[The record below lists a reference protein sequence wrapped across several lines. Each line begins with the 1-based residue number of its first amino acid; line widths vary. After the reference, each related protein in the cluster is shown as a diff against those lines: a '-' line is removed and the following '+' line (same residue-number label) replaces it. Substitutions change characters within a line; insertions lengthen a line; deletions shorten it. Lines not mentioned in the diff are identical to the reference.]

1 VAIVEIVE
9 LAPDEPVA
17 ELDVDPAPPAPRVIM
32 YAVPDDNETD
42 DVSNPPAP
50 PPPP

>member
-17 ELDVDPAPPAPRVIM
+17 ELDVDPAPPAPTVT
-32 YAVPDDNETD
+32 V
-42 DVSNPPAP
+42 
-50 PPPP
+50 